1 MLPERSRPAPY
12 NHPGTSWLITMAS
25 QIPRLRRCLQGLS
38 PRNSQSGCRLRGVF
52 TRPER
57 LADAAEVPNMRTAP
71 CKDAVSQWELV
82 PPGVRLPARPARVL
96 PRSNIR
102 DRRGSKRDP
111 VILMWG
117 MLPEAGDG
125 FVRPSN
131 LHGIVGLACFRHQ
144 RRGMPGTWRCFPRGI
159 TSTWLVL

>member
-57 LADAAEVPNMRTAP
+57 LADTAEVPNMRTAP

-111 VILMWG
+111 GYFDVGHVAGGGRWLRPSVESSWDRG
-117 MLPEAGDG
+117 ACLFSASTERDAWHLAMLP
-125 FVRPSN
+125 
-131 LHGIVGLACFRHQ
+131 
-144 RRGMPGTWRCFPRGI
+144 
-159 TSTWLVL
+159 